1 MKKFLALLLAL
12 VMVFALAACGET
24 ESTPTDTPDDTQ
36 TEAPEA
42 TEPVEE
48 GGDEATFL
56 PGGGAEWAYED
67 NPLEKVYYV
76 LEGEMTVTDKDGK
89 KYVIHKDE
97 SISFPPNEGRGLL
110 NESNLPARMLVIINY
125 PEA

>member
-1 MKKFLALLLAL
+1 MIKRTYEELEPYFPAGHFGVTCKRYHGKDETGAEKFWIGMS
-12 VMVFALAACGET
+12 V
-24 ESTPTDTPDDTQ
+24 
-36 TEAPEA
+36 
-42 TEPVEE
+42 
-48 GGDEATFL
+48 FL

-97 SISFPPNEGRGLL
+97 CISFPPNEGRGLK
-110 NESNLPARMLVIINY
+110 NESNLPARMLVVINY
-125 PEA
+125 PNT